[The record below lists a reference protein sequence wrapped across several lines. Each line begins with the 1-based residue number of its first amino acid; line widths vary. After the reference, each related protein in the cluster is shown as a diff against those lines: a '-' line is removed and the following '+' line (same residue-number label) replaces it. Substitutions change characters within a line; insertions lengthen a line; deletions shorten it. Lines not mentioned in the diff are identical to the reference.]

1 MELDRIQSVK
11 LFLESAGKRDV
22 NAKEVFDLIEE
33 YPILNLEEMFPNLD
47 YQKQEEM
54 LTLAELNKSDL
65 TRI

>member
-47 YQKQEEM
+47 DQKQ
-54 LTLAELNKSDL
+54 
-65 TRI
+65 